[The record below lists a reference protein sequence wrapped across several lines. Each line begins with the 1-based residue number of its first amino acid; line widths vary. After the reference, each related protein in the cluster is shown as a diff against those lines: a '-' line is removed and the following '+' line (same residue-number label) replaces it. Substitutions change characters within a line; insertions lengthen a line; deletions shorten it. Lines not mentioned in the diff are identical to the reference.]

1 MKRSLVLLGLATL
14 LVTGSSQSYAGV
26 TTRYAF
32 KSGNWKGTS
41 YYTNGRFT
49 HCQMSASYRNG
60 SKLIFGLETNRSM
73 SVGIINKRWNLTPG
87 EREEVR
93 ISVDGRTAL
102 WSTAKVLRTYHIA
115 TFFKANSRIY
125 TMLRRGRGMVISAGG
140 TRLSYSLRGTSRALI
155 RLLDCTVAG
164 SRENRRLAAAPPA
177 LLDSPPV
184 RRPPPIRDNPPPPK
198 RLASNKFKIG
208 NWRGS
213 DYYSKKNG
221 RFTHCAMS
229 VKYKNGTKL
238 IIGLERN
245 KAMSIGIT
253 HPDWNMPKN
262 GRVNV
267 DFSVDNRKILTA
279 TAKVISPTHFAAF
292 FPTNR
297 ELFKSMQNGRTLAV
311 TSPGVNLK
319 YDLTD
324 ADRALTALLRC
335 TVNSVEAENGVT
347 GGNRSAPPSP
357 FGAPGR
363 KAAPPSPF
371 GGKAKPGPANPF
383 DAPPGKSPGN
393 PFSATEA
400 PPPPRNAPPP
410 APRGGA
416 SAVER
421 LERSEA
427 IVFISNILAR
437 ANVGDYQLQPENKS
451 LLPGYYINW
460 TTGSGLLGGLNGFTG
475 AAENFVVSNTSRI
488 IADGAIKCD
497 GRFASGVR
505 FSKKD
510 ENRIVKRV
518 FTACDRSSGA
528 VDENLYT
535 IIRYPS
541 GHAYV
546 ITHRISKPSAKEA
559 AQSMDNQIFDVI
571 LRTTSG

>member
-1 MKRSLVLLGLATL
+1 MKRSVVLLGLVAL
-14 LVTGSSQSYAGV
+14 FVTVSSHGYARV

-32 KSGNWKGTS
+32 TSGNWKGTA

-87 EREEVR
+87 AREEVR
-93 ISVDGRTAL
+93 IAVDGRTAL
-102 WSTAKVLRTYHIA
+102 WSTAKVLRSYHIA
-115 TFFKANSRIY
+115 TFFKADSRIY
-125 TMLRRGRGMVISAGG
+125 TMLRRGRGLVISAGG
-140 TRLSYSLRGTSRALI
+140 TRLSYSLRGTSRALL
-155 RLLDCTVAG
+155 RLLDCTIAG
-164 SRENRRLAAAPPA
+164 ARENRRLAAAPPP

-184 RRPPPIRDNPPPPK
+184 RRDPPPPIRNNPPAA
-198 RLASNKFKIG
+198 RLAPNKFKIG
-208 NWRGS
+208 NWRGQ

-253 HPDWNMPKN
+253 HPDWNMPRN

-267 DFSVDNRKILTA
+267 DFSVDNRRILTA

-335 TVNSVEAENGVT
+335 AVNAVEAENGRAR
-347 GGNRSAPPSP
+347 GSAPPSP

-363 KAAPPSPF
+363 KAPPPSPF
-371 GGKAKPGPANPF
+371 GGKANSGPANPF
-383 DAPPGKSPGN
+383 NAPRAKSPGN

-400 PPPPRNAPPP
+400 APPPRNTPP
-410 APRGGA
+410 APPA
-416 SAVER
+416 SAVAER

-488 IADGAIKCD
+488 IADGAVKCD

-510 ENRIVKRV
+510 SNRIVKRI
-518 FTACDRSSGA
+518 FTACDRSNGA